1 MSKSAIP
8 HVPKPKRNGSGKI
21 VKVQKT
27 VSHGTYRCKRKPNSK
42 GVKMSNELWNIV
54 KVILIVFILAFA
66 WNEAVGKMQTTIAGG
81 TVTGGL
87 VSEETEKEVEAE
99 EEPDCE

>member
-1 MSKSAIP
+1 MAL
-8 HVPKPKRNGSGKI
+8 I
-21 VKVQKT
+21 VVRENQT
-27 VSHGTYRCKRKPNSK
+27 VK

-54 KVILIVFILAFA
+54 KVILIVFIQEFA
-66 WNEAVGKMQTTIAGG
+66 WNEAVGKMQTTIIGG

>member
-1 MSKSAIP
+1 M
-8 HVPKPKRNGSGKI
+8 VLI
-21 VKVQKT
+21 VVRENQT
-27 VSHGTYRCKRKPNSK
+27 VR

-66 WNEAVGKMQTTIAGG
+66 CNEAVGKMQTTLTSG
-81 TVTGGL
+81 TVDSVL
-87 VSEETEKEVEAE
+87 ASEEEPEEVETE

>member
-1 MSKSAIP
+1 MAL
-8 HVPKPKRNGSGKI
+8 I
-21 VKVQKT
+21 VVRENQT
-27 VSHGTYRCKRKPNSK
+27 VK

-66 WNEAVGKMQTTIAGG
+66 WNEAVGKMQTTITGG

-87 VSEETEKEVEAE
+87 VSEETEKEVETE

>member
-1 MSKSAIP
+1 MAL
-8 HVPKPKRNGSGKI
+8 I
-21 VKVQKT
+21 VVRENQT
-27 VSHGTYRCKRKPNSK
+27 VR

-66 WNEAVGKMQTTIAGG
+66 WNEAVGKMQTTL
-81 TVTGGL
+81 TGGAVGSVL
-87 VSEETEKEVEAE
+87 ASEEEPEEVETE

>member
-1 MSKSAIP
+1 MIIDYGYDK
-8 HVPKPKRNGSGKI
+8 KKMFN
-21 VKVQKT
+21 KV
-27 VSHGTYRCKRKPNSK
+27 K

-66 WNEAVGKMQTTIAGG
+66 WNEAVGKMQTTITGG